1 MGSFFLSIP
10 LTIFFLFVAPLW
22 LWFHYRSKRELGEGL
37 SQDERSRLEA
47 LTREAQQ
54 MRERIRSLEIILD
67 EQHPNW
73 RDRA

>member
-47 LTREAQQ
+47 LSREAQQ
-54 MRERIRSLEIILD
+54 MRERVRS
-67 EQHPNW
+67 
-73 RDRA
+73 